1 MNLALLGFA
10 MVISFMLLIMTKRL
24 SAVAALIIVP
34 LVFGLIAG
42 AGANLGEM
50 ILDGIGQIAP
60 TVIMLTFAVLY
71 FGIMIDAGLFDP
83 LVRWVAAFAG
93 GDPLRVTMG
102 TALLATIISL
112 DGDGTTT
119 ALVTVSAM
127 LPIYRRLGMNPLI
140 LGTLLV
146 LSSALMNLTPWGGP
160 TARAASALQ
169 LDVSAVFVPL
179 VPAIAVG
186 LVGTF
191 AVAYYFG
198 CAERRRLELSGVGG
212 AVAQQVDPLLQTD
225 RPQRRPKL
233 FWFNAAL
240 TLTLIGGM
248 LAGVAPLPAL
258 MMGAFAIAVTV
269 NYPNP
274 KVQRERLATHADN
287 VLGIVTL
294 LFAAGAFTGI
304 LKGTG
309 MVDAMAESS
318 LAIIPTSMGPYLA
331 PITALISLPLTFVMS
346 NDAYY
351 FGVVP
356 VVAQTAAEY
365 GVAPESIARA
375 SLMGQAVHSIS
386 PLLAPLYLVCGLLE
400 VDIGEAQ
407 RFCLKWAVLVTLIT
421 IGAAMLT
428 GAFPLRV

>member
-24 SAVAALIIVP
+24 SAVTALIIVP
-34 LVFGLIAG
+34 LVFGLFAG
-42 AGANLGEM
+42 AGASLGEM
-50 ILDGIGQIAP
+50 ILDGIVQIAP

-102 TALLATIISL
+102 TAFLATIISL

-146 LSSALMNLTPWGGP
+146 LSNALMNLTPWGGP

-169 LDVSAVFVPL
+169 LDVSTVFVPL
-179 VPAIAVG
+179 VPAIAAG

-198 CAERRRLELSGVGG
+198 RAERRRLGTLDVG
-212 AVAQQVDPLLQTD
+212 AVPSQEADPPTLK
-225 RPQRRPKL
+225 PERRPGL

-240 TLTLIGGM
+240 TLTLIVGM

-287 VLGIVTL
+287 VLGIVAL

-318 LAIIPTSMGPYLA
+318 LAIIPSSMGRYLA
-331 PITALISLPLTFVMS
+331 PITALVSMPLTFIMS

-351 FGVVP
+351 FGVLP
-356 VVAQTAAEY
+356 VVAQTATEY

-400 VDIGEAQ
+400 VDVAEAQ
-407 RFCLKWAVLVTLIT
+407 RFCLKWAVLVTLLT
-421 IGAAMLT
+421 IAAAMLT
-428 GAFPLRV
+428 GAFPLRA

>member
-10 MVISFMLLIMTKRL
+10 MVISFMLLIMTKKL
-24 SAVAALIIVP
+24 SAVTALVIVP

-93 GDPLRVTMG
+93 GNPLRVTMG

-146 LSSALMNLTPWGGP
+146 LSNALMNLTPWGGP
-160 TARAASALQ
+160 AARAASALQ

-233 FWFNAAL
+233 FWFNVAL